1 MSFVLPLPIF
11 ARPSLPTRMF
21 RIISSPS
28 DASAAPS
35 HARAQQQ
42 AMEDILMEEDFA
54 ADDHGAGPSRAQ
66 GVGGGRVTG
75 PGEAIADAGKWM
87 RCVERGGKGGKKG

>member
-1 MSFVLPLPIF
+1 
-11 ARPSLPTRMF
+11 MF

-54 ADDHGAGPSRAQ
+54 ADDNGAGPSRAQ
-66 GVGGGRVTG
+66 AVGGGRVTG